1 MIKLTPEEEEL
12 IQRIR
17 DLRPF
22 EKIEIKLNDNR
33 SGRIVYT
40 QTSNVRIEFELA

>member
-1 MIKLTPEEEEL
+1 MIKLTTEEEAL
-12 IQRIR
+12 VLRVR

-33 SGRIVYT
+33 LGQIVYT
-40 QTSNVRIEFELA
+40 QTSNVRVEFEVS